1 MKIKFAAIFGLAF
14 CSVIHAQI
22 PTDGL
27 VAYFPFNGNASDASG
42 NGNSGTVYG
51 ATLTNDRYSVPNSA
65 YFFDGASSYILV
77 SNSPSLSLTNITIS
91 LWVKPAPGFTVPCYF
106 LQKHEAYD
114 NDDGSWWLGIH
125 DAHLAFQATPYF
137 DEITASLS
145 LPSINQW
152 TQCVFT
158 YDNPSGNWAFYLN
171 GRLDSSGTRTFN
183 LQPTTWPLLLG
194 AELQPDG
201 VSLNYFYYGAMN
213 DIRIYNHAL
222 SGTEVQ
228 RLYQIE
234 GAPKIKII
242 NLTNDVT
249 ISFANLAVGT
259 DYQLQVSTD
268 LNSWTNFG
276 AAFTATNS
284 FMIYTNNWNVSDWNQ
299 LFFRL
304 H

>member
-1 MKIKFAAIFGLAF
+1 MKIKFALIFGLAF
-14 CSVIHAQI
+14 GSVVHAQM

-27 VAYFPFNGNASDASG
+27 VAYFPFNGDANDASG
-42 NGNSGTVYG
+42 NGNGGTVYG
-51 ATLTNDRYSVPNSA
+51 ATLTNDRYGVANSA
-65 YFFDGASSYILV
+65 YFFDGVSSYILV
-77 SNSPSLSLTNITIS
+77 SNSPSLSLTNVTIS

-106 LQKHEAYD
+106 LQKHKAYD

-125 DAHLAFQATPYF
+125 DAHLSFQATPHF
-137 DEITASLS
+137 DEITSSSS
-145 LPSINQW
+145 LPSTNEW

-158 YDNPSGNWAFYLN
+158 CDNSSGDWAFYLN
-171 GRLDSSGTRTFN
+171 GKLDSSGNRTFN

-194 AELQPDG
+194 VELQSDG
-201 VSLNYFYYGAMN
+201 TLNDFYYGAMN

-222 SGTEVQ
+222 SSAEVQ
-228 RLYQIE
+228 QLYQIE
-234 GAPKIKII
+234 GAPKVNLI
-242 NLTNDVT
+242 NLTNAVT
-249 ISFANLAVGT
+249 VSFANLVVGT